1 MRITNLCLQL
11 SRMLPI
17 VLVGLLCATLFA
29 AERPAVSMAGLPS
42 HREAFISDTTDSPQ
56 STAKDSLPAIPAN
69 SPDTTLIDSIPADT
83 LAVAVQDSVFD
94 DEFEL
99 EDIVEYEAQDSIV
112 LLGQNRA
119 YLFGKSYVS
128 YQQSR
133 LEANFMY
140 LNTDSST
147 VYTHYVLD
155 SVGYPTAF
163 PQFKD
168 GEQSFEAKSFTY
180 NFRTEKGIINGV
192 ITQQGEGY
200 LTAEKTK
207 KMKDNIMFMQGGRY
221 TTCDHHD
228 HPHFYINL
236 SKAKVHPEKD
246 IVTGPVNLVIADM
259 PLPIGLPFG
268 YFPFSSKYS
277 SGILMPT
284 YGEDSRYGFYLRN
297 GGYYFAFSD
306 YVDLALRGEIFSL
319 GSWGL
324 SAQSQYKKRYKFS
337 GSFEANYLV
346 SKSGDK
352 FVPGDYNKTT
362 SFNVRWTHSQDPKAN
377 PLQTL
382 SANVNFATG
391 SYFQNSINTTY
402 NVDARTA
409 TTRSSAVSYSRKF
422 PGTPFSITG
431 SMDISQNMRDSTVS
445 LTLPNLS
452 ISMSTRYPFRRRT
465 RVGPERWYEKLSVG
479 YSGQL
484 RNTILTKEKDLLNS
498 NLVRDWKNGMRH
510 TVPVSLTV
518 PVLDYINLTLGFNYN
533 EWWYTKGIRRA
544 WNEEKKAFLPSDTT
558 YKFHRLYD
566 YSLSAGLSTTLYG
579 MFKPWKPFS
588 LGGNLIMIRHR
599 FTPSISFSYTPDFT
613 KPRYGFWEYLEQTDQ
628 SGMLHTLLYS
638 PFSEQVFGAPS
649 QGNAGA
655 INFAFDNNLEA
666 KIKSKSDST
675 GIKKISLIDQFS
687 WSTSYNM
694 FADSIRWSNI
704 TASLAL
710 RFSKDFTLRLSGL
723 FDPYLTK
730 YYYGADGKV
739 VPYKSNDLRIANGK
753 GLARLIST
761 GTSFSYTLNKESLTK
776 LLGLFGGGDKDKKKD
791 NNPPPP
797 SSGNN
802 EDAEATENA
811 QPEGGS
817 LLTRNRQGGVVDEDG
832 YFKFDI
838 PWSLSFDYSWN
849 IAMDYNRYNLT
860 KMEYDYR
867 TMQNLSFRG
876 HIQPTP
882 NWTLSFNA
890 NYSFDI
896 KKITSLTCNITRD
909 MHCWAISASFIPI
922 GAYKSYSFVIS
933 VKSSLLQ
940 DLKWQENNRP
950 VANTWY

>member
-1 MRITNLCLQL
+1 MRVSDLCFRL
-11 SRMLPI
+11 SWLLPVI
-17 VLVGLLCATLFA
+17 LVGLLCATLVA
-29 AERPAVSMAGLPS
+29 AERPMAGAVGLH
-42 HREAFISDTTDSPQ
+42 HRRHAALSD
-56 STAKDSLPAIPAN
+56 STAKDTVPLAKPIPDSAFR
-69 SPDTTLIDSIPADT
+69 DSIPADST
-83 LAVAVQDSVFD
+83 GSMRQDSVYD

-99 EDIVEYEAQDSIV
+99 EDIVEYEATDSIV

-128 YQQSR
+128 YQKSR

-147 VYTHYVLD
+147 VYTRYVLD
-155 SVGYPTAF
+155 TAGYPMAF
-163 PQFKD
+163 PVFKD
-168 GEQSFEAKSFTY
+168 GEQSFEAKNFTY
-180 NFRTEKGIINGV
+180 NFRTEKGIISGV

-200 LTAEKTK
+200 LTAGKTK
-207 KMKDNIMFMQGGRY
+207 KMPDNIMFMQGGRY
-221 TTCDHHD
+221 TTCDNHD

-268 YFPFSSKYS
+268 YFPFSNKYS

-284 YGEDSRYGFYLRN
+284 YGEDNRYGFYLRN

-306 YVDLALRGEIFSL
+306 YIDLALRGEIFSK
-319 GSWGL
+319 GSWGI
-324 SAQSQYKKRYKFS
+324 SAQSKYKKRYKYN

-352 FVPGDYNKTT
+352 YVPGDYSETT
-362 SFNVRWTHSQDPKAN
+362 SLNIRWTHSQDPKAN

-391 SYFQNSINTTY
+391 SYFQNSLNTTY
-402 NVDARTA
+402 DVNARTA

-431 SMDISQNMRDSTVS
+431 SMDISQNMRDTTVS

-452 ISMSTRYPFRRRT
+452 INMSTRYPFKRKT

-484 RNTILTKEKDLLNS
+484 RNSILTKEKDLLQS

-510 TVPVSLTV
+510 SVPISLTV
-518 PVLDYINLTLGFNYN
+518 PLLDYINLTMGVNYN
-533 EWWYTKGIRRA
+533 EWWYTKGIRKS
-544 WNEEKKAFLPSDTT
+544 WNEDKKTFLPSDTT
-558 YKFHRLYD
+558 YKFRRLYD

-588 LGGNLIMIRHR
+588 FGGNLIMIRHR
-599 FTPSISFSYTPDFT
+599 FTPTVSFSYMPDFT
-613 KPRYGFWEYLEQTDQ
+613 KRRYGFWEHLEHTDQ
-628 SGMLHTLLYS
+628 NGKLHTLLYS
-638 PFSEQVFGAPS
+638 PYSEQIFGAPS
-649 QGNAGA
+649 MGNAGSV
-655 INFAFDNNLEA
+655 NFSFDNNLEA

-675 GIKKISLIDQFS
+675 GIKKISLIDQFT

-704 TASLAL
+704 SASLAL
-710 RFSKDFTLRLSGL
+710 RLSKSFTLRLSGL

-730 YYYGADGKV
+730 YYEGEDGKII
-739 VPYKSNDLRIANGK
+739 PYKSNDLRIFNGK

-761 GTSFSYTLNKESLTK
+761 GTSFSYTLNKESLS
-776 LLGLFGGGDKDKKKD
+776 GLIALFSGKKERRDEKKNTGATPLEGDDAADILEGGR
-791 NNPPPP
+791 PQ
-797 SSGNN
+797 N
-802 EDAEATENA
+802 ES
-811 QPEGGS
+811 GGS
-817 LLTRNRQGGVVDEDG
+817 LLERNRQGGAVDQDG
-832 YFKFDI
+832 YFAYSI

-849 IAMDYNRYNLT
+849 IATDYNRYNVN
-860 KMEYDYR
+860 KMEHYYR
-867 TMQNLSFRG
+867 VTQNLSFRG
-876 HIQPTP
+876 NIQPTP
-882 NWTLSFNA
+882 NWSFGFNA
-890 NYSFDI
+890 NYNFDL
-896 KKITSLTCNITRD
+896 KKITSLTCNVTRD

-922 GAYKSYSFVIS
+922 GAYKSYNFVIS

-940 DLKWQENNRP
+940 DLKYQQSNRP
-950 VANTWY
+950 ITNTWY